1 MTASLTR
8 AEKLQ
13 KLAQA
18 KQQLGNLLP
27 LSAAQQRFWFIE
39 QLDTASGLN
48 NIFKAQFI
56 TEPLDISL
64 LQQALHAITQRHPA
78 LGSRFIN
85 TRNGPRQYTVPAPA
99 TLIKLMEVATLN
111 EAKTLASTD
120 ARQGFA
126 LSSQLPFRCTLY
138 QLPQQQYLLTLCIH
152 HIVADGYALNLILS
166 ELHSLYRQLQGQ
178 PLPQLPLPAIDM
190 QQYLQQQ
197 QLTTTLQS
205 EQFWQSTLQ
214 HCEYQLQLSRHT
226 DSADNTGDYY
236 YFSLP
241 ADLSEQVS
249 QYCQQQHITPFNLLL
264 ACFNILLHKLSG
276 QRNFIVATPVLNR
289 DQPQLKHFVAAV
301 ANTLLL
307 PAAIDS
313 NMAAGQ
319 YVQQLRQQFYQCLA
333 HQQLGYSQILE
344 LLQPERDI
352 NRNPLFQVMFSYN
365 ALQDAIAA
373 SADNWQ
379 SCAIQRHY
387 AKLDLTLEL
396 TCQQGGYH
404 GYFEYNKALFSE
416 QDISRYTDFFAEVV
430 QQLIQ
435 QPQRPLAQ
443 LALSSLT
450 QQQQLLSYP
459 PLPAAT
465 DKDLMAALAKT
476 AGSVPQQHAL
486 TLTDSGQQLSYQQLW
501 QLVLH
506 YNALL
511 QQNQQQSGL
520 ATTSV
525 IAISCQHRLQAIVA
539 MLSVLAAGG
548 CFVIIEPGIS
558 AQRKQFLYHD
568 SQASLT
574 LTDQPATDGI
584 LIELNPATLLH
595 SVLAETKPDQPAY
608 LVYTSG
614 TSGTPKGVV
623 ISRQAL
629 SNHASSMMQ
638 HYQLSQCRTS
648 LQSSALSFDLALEE
662 IFPPLIAGCHLL
674 LPVQQQ
680 ALTFARL
687 QQLVEQYQI
696 EHLSLSTA
704 YWHSWI
710 STLLQ
715 TQQPLPASIRQIII
729 GTEQL
734 TGAAVQS
741 WFSLSRS
748 QQVALFNA
756 YGPSEATISCS
767 VHQVVPQDQ
776 ALAAV
781 PVGKAILPNR
791 LYVLDTDLMPVPA
804 QVTAELYIAG
814 DNLAL
819 GYHNQPELTAGKFIH
834 HPLSGER
841 LYATGDRA
849 YYLDDGN
856 ICFAGRN
863 DQQVKLRGY
872 RIELEGIRQQIL
884 RYSAVAQC
892 HVTVLEPEQ
901 LVAYLVAAGNN
912 LDPAALQQ
920 YLQPLLPDYMQP
932 QHFILLNALPLTNR
946 GKVDTARLPRP
957 ETTGNTDEQAAG
969 NDLIEHTL
977 LEIWQQLLPGRQLQM
992 TQNFFSA
999 GGHSLLA
1006 LSMLARI
1013 KDSLHSDISL
1023 RQFFAQPT
1031 IRALAQLV
1039 RQHTG
1044 SQRTVPLLR
1053 QPEQSTFPLTS
1064 AQQQMWVLHQLDGS
1078 GAAYNMPML
1087 LQLNGELDKASLL
1100 QVLRQICQQQAAFY
1114 TIYAEN
1120 NGTVFQ
1126 RLHHTAELQFS
1137 EQDLSAMPQTLAQRF
1152 AADANTAFDLTA
1164 APAYRFILYKL
1175 AAQSHALGVVM
1186 HHINADG
1193 SSFQLL
1199 LRQLCQGY
1207 RKLVQ
1212 QQHWQAAKPQLQM
1225 VDLALWQQHPDYRQW
1240 QQQQLDYWQQQ
1251 LKDVPQLLELATDFP
1266 RPPVPSFRGG
1276 RCRFTIPADTL
1287 GALKQQAEQLGVSLY
1302 MLSFAVCGQLLHE
1315 FSRQDDFVIGIPV
1328 SGRDSTQCDELIGLL
1343 LNTLP
1348 VRLQWQPQMTCKQLV
1363 AQVKQHILTGFEH
1376 QQIQLPQLLQLL
1388 NIGRSTSHN
1397 PLFQVLF
1404 NFNHSTA
1411 AAENEIAVTE
1421 QLSLAMPDS
1430 DNHSARFDLNFSLT
1444 LQGTNLSGF
1453 IEYSTDLFL
1462 PASVE
1467 LMVTRL
1473 QQLFGQFGH
1482 DTARPLAA
1490 LEQEQQAAFMTLLPQ
1505 SKPGSTPAF
1514 DNLSSWFAA
1523 TAGHYADKQA
1533 LIAADRRLSYQ
1544 QLQTETEALAASL
1557 YQAGIRPGDLV
1568 AVCVPRDSQLI
1579 ITLLAIFRC
1588 QAAYLPLDP
1597 DYPQERLQYIVSD
1610 AAVRAIIS
1618 TAELQARMALQG
1630 APVLLLSQLQQTT
1643 AAALPPLQHQPQQ
1656 LAYCIY
1662 TSGSTG
1668 LPKGVEISQHSMLN
1682 FLHAMATEPG
1692 ISATDKLL
1700 AVTPVSFDISV
1711 LELFLPLLHGA
1722 SLVLLPNQQNRDG
1735 ESIARHLHEHQISI
1749 MQATPAGW
1757 RLLLESGWS
1766 GQPGLTML
1774 IGGEA
1779 LPRVLAQRLLDKG
1792 RQLWNMYGPTEATVW
1807 VSCQQITAANLNQ
1820 ISTGLAISNNRLYV
1834 MNAAA
1839 ELAAIGSKGE
1849 LYIAGDNLALGYRG
1863 KVELTAERFITKQWH
1878 NGRQE
1883 RLYRTG
1889 DLVKQLADGRLL
1901 YLQRLDEQVKL
1912 HGYRIELTEIE
1923 AVAERYAGITACA
1936 VVLCQAGNGE
1946 PLLVAF
1952 FTAQQVL
1959 DTTALT
1965 AHATAWLPSYMVP
1978 TLWQQLDALP
1988 TTPSGKVDKKQL
2000 RQRELTEQQP
2010 QQDLATATEQQLA
2023 NLWQQLLGINVGNRH
2038 SNFFRLG
2045 GNSVL
2050 AMKLLALIRRQF
2062 GEHLP
2067 LALGD
2072 LFAYQQLDQ
2081 LANRLDELQLQTV
2094 DEDELLA
2101 LMAEITG

>member
-18 KQQLGNLLP
+18 KQQLGALLP
-27 LSAAQQRFWFIE
+27 LSATQQRFWFIE
-39 QLDTASGLN
+39 QLDTSSGLN

-64 LQQALHAITQRHPA
+64 LQQALHTITQRHPA
-78 LGSRFIN
+78 LVSRFIN

-99 TLIKLMEVATLN
+99 TLIKLQEVATLD

-120 ARQGFA
+120 AKQGFA

-166 ELHSLYRQLQGQ
+166 ELHSLYSQLQGQ
-178 PLPQLPLPAIDM
+178 QLPALPLPAIDM

-197 QLTTTLQS
+197 QLTTTQQS

-226 DSADNTGDYY
+226 DSADNAGDYY

-241 ADLSEQVS
+241 AGLSGQITL
-249 QYCQQQHITPFNLLL
+249 YCQQQQITPFNLLL
-264 ACFNILLHKLSG
+264 ACFNILLHKLSS

-289 DQPQLKHFVAAV
+289 DQPQLKHFVASV

-344 LLQPERDI
+344 LLKPERDI

-365 ALQDAIAA
+365 ALHDAITAT
-373 SADNWQ
+373 ADNWQ

-396 TCQQGGYH
+396 TCQQGAYH
-404 GYFEYNKALFSE
+404 GYFEYNKALFSA
-416 QDISRYTDFFAEVV
+416 QDISRYADFFAEVAE
-430 QQLIQ
+430 QLIR

-450 QQQQLLSYP
+450 QQQQLLSHP
-459 PLPAAT
+459 PLPAAEN
-465 DKDLMAALAKT
+465 DLMSALTKT
-476 AGSVPQQHAL
+476 ADRIPQQPAL
-486 TLTDSGQQLSYQQLW
+486 TLTDSGQQLNYRQLW

-506 YNALL
+506 YNAVL
-511 QQNQQQSGL
+511 QQNGL
-520 ATTSV
+520 TATDV
-525 IAISCQHRLQAIVA
+525 VAISCQHRLQAIVA

-548 CFVIIEPGIS
+548 CFVVIEPGIS
-558 AQRKQFLYHD
+558 DERKQFLYHD
-568 SQASLT
+568 SQARLT
-574 LTDQPATDGI
+574 LTDMPATDGI
-584 LIELNPATLLH
+584 VIELNPVSLLQ
-595 SVLAETKPDQPAY
+595 SPLAATKPAQPAY

-614 TSGTPKGVV
+614 TTGTPKGVI
-623 ISRQAL
+623 ISRLAL
-629 SNHASSMMQ
+629 SNHANSMLQ
-638 HYQLSQCRTS
+638 QYQLDQCRTS

-680 ALTFARL
+680 ALTFTQL
-687 QQLVEQYQI
+687 QQLIEQYQI

-704 YWHSWI
+704 YWQSWI

-734 TGAAVQS
+734 TGAAVQN
-741 WFSLSRS
+741 WFSLNNSH
-748 QQVALFNA
+748 QVALFNA

-791 LYVLDTDLMPVPA
+791 LYVLDADLMPVPA
-804 QVTAELYIAG
+804 QVTGELYIAG

-819 GYHNQPELTAGKFIH
+819 GYHNQPELTASKFII

-849 YYLDDGN
+849 YYLDTGN

-863 DQQVKLRGY
+863 DQQIKLRGY

-892 HVTVLEPEQ
+892 YVTVLEPEQ

-912 LDPAALQQ
+912 LDLAALQQ

-932 QHFILLNALPLTNR
+932 QQFVLLDALPLTNR
-946 GKVDTARLPRP
+946 GKVDVARLPRP
-957 ETTGNTDEQAAG
+957 ETASNTDEQTAD

-977 LEIWQQLLPGRQLQM
+977 LEIWQQLLPGQPLQM

-1053 QPEQSTFPLTS
+1053 QPEQTMFPLTS

-1087 LQLNGELDKASLL
+1087 LQLNGELDKTSLL
-1100 QVLRQICQQQAAFY
+1100 QVLQQISQQQAAFH
-1114 TIYAEN
+1114 TIYAED
-1120 NGTVFQ
+1120 NGIVFQ
-1126 RLHHTAELQFS
+1126 RLHPGAELQFS
-1137 EQDLSAMPQTLAQRF
+1137 EQDLSAIPQTLARCF
-1152 AADANTAFDLTA
+1152 AADANSAFDLTA
-1164 APAYRFILYKL
+1164 APAYRFVLYKL
-1175 AAQSHALGVVM
+1175 AAHSHALGVVM

-1207 RKLVQ
+1207 RQRVQ
-1212 QQHWQAAKPQLQM
+1212 QQHWQAPRPQLQM
-1225 VDLALWQQHPDYRQW
+1225 ADLALWQQHPDYKQW

-1276 RCRFTIPADTL
+1276 RCRFNITADTL
-1287 GALKQQAEQLGVSLY
+1287 GTLKQQAEQLGVSLY

-1348 VRLQWQPQMTCKQLV
+1348 VRLQWQPDMTCKQLV
-1363 AQVKQHILTGFEH
+1363 AQAKQHILTGFEH

-1388 NIGRSTSHN
+1388 NIPRSTSHN

-1411 AAENEIAVTE
+1411 AAGNEIAVTE

-1430 DNHSARFDLNFSLT
+1430 DNHSARFDLSFSLT
-1444 LQGTNLSGF
+1444 LQGDNLSGF
-1453 IEYSTDLFL
+1453 IEYSEDLFL
-1462 PASVE
+1462 PDSVG

-1473 QQLFGQFGH
+1473 QQLFSQFGYN
-1482 DTARPLAA
+1482 TARPLVA
-1490 LEQEQQAAFMTLLPQ
+1490 LEQEQQTAFMALLPA
-1505 SKPGSTPAF
+1505 SRHSSAPAF
-1514 DNLSSWFAA
+1514 DNLSNWFAA
-1523 TAGHYADKQA
+1523 TASRHAGKQA

-1544 QLQTETEALAASL
+1544 QLQAEVEALAASL

-1618 TAELQARMALQG
+1618 TGELHSKLALQG
-1630 APVLLLSQLQQTT
+1630 APVLLLPQLQQT
-1643 AAALPPLQHQPQQ
+1643 AAAPLPALQYQPQQ

-1682 FLHAMATEPG
+1682 FLQAMATEPG
-1692 ISATDKLL
+1692 ISATDRLL

-1722 SLVLLPNQQNRDG
+1722 CLVLLPQQQNRDG

-1757 RLLLESGWS
+1757 RLLLESGWA

-1779 LPRVLAQRLLDKG
+1779 LPRVLAERLLNKG

-1834 MNAAA
+1834 MNAEA
-1839 ELAAIGSKGE
+1839 ELATIGSKGE

-1863 KVELTAERFITKQWH
+1863 KAELTAERFISKQWH

-1946 PLLVAF
+1946 PLLAAF
-1952 FTAQQVL
+1952 FTARQAL
-1959 DTTALT
+1959 DTAALT

-2023 NLWQQLLGINVGNRH
+2023 TLWQQLLGIKVSNRH

-2072 LFAYQQLDQ
+2072 LFAYQHLDQ